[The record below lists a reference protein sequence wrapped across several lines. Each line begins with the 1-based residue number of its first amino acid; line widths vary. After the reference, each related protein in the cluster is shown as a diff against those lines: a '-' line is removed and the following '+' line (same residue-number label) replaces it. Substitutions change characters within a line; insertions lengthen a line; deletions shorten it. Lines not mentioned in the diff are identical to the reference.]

1 MNGREGAAREER
13 MIRRIVWYGDR
24 GLSVVMW
31 ALIAAAFAVTVR
43 YYAGHTLATR
53 AADAPTV
60 AEQAV
65 EVQTTDTGRGT
76 S

>member
-1 MNGREGAAREER
+1 

-31 ALIAAAFAVTVR
+31 ALVAATFALSVR
-43 YYAGHTLATR
+43 YFATHTLAAR
-53 AADAPTV
+53 AAEAASTV

-65 EVQTTDTGRGT
+65 EVQSRDAGRGA